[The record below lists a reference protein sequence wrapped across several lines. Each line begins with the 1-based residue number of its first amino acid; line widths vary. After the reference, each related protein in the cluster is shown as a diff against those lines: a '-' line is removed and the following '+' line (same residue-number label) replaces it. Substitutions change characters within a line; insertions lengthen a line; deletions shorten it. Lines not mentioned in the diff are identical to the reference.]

1 MQPDWVKLVLKAISY
16 VTASFCIQ
24 FAIPPANCFFVF
36 LLLIKLI
43 KTVHSPQENT
53 SLLFDMLFYNGDR
66 TQWSSI
72 RSLIIRV
79 IKQIAKA
86 KGPNKSDDGSPI
98 CLITSMTRPDNYNNI
113 CDNKSCFKIT
123 DAQYI
128 PVIPRFFASIKRTR
142 TFGCAHCWW
151 RVLSNYSGMTHT
163 QRTLL
168 HWPIMLKSG
177 QLISNQIWQLGYSIQ
192 LSP

>member
-1 MQPDWVKLVLKAISY
+1 MLKAISY

-53 SLLFDMLFYNGDR
+53 SLLFDMLFNNGDR
-66 TQWSSI
+66 TQCSPI

-98 CLITSMTRPDNYNNI
+98 CLITSRTRPDNYNNI
-113 CDNKSCFKIT
+113 FDNKSYFKIT
-123 DAQYI
+123 DTQYI
-128 PVIPRFFASIKRTR
+128 PVIPRFFASSKKD
-142 TFGCAHCWW
+142 
-151 RVLSNYSGMTHT
+151 
-163 QRTLL
+163 TLL
-168 HWPIMLKSG
+168 GALTDG
-177 QLISNQIWQLGYSIQ
+177 AYCLITQA
-192 LSP
+192 